1 MNLLFSLPQI
11 TPAVGRSALV
21 IASFWNSPLGI
32 LVVVALIAI
41 LAGGLAFGLRAQT
54 KTPQPPQEGSIMSF
68 VGKLFGDFTNVLA
81 WLVIILAFI
90 GIFLLS
96 SVVLTPPNRDKE
108 TAQYVFGAVLPLL
121 GTWVG
126 AVLAHYFQK
135 ENLAAATQSI
145 TDIASKVTGADK
157 LRSTPVKTVMIRS
170 DRIDTLPDN
179 LLGKADSEIKL
190 SELITH
196 LDITIKRDRLPIF
209 KDKKKAGPI
218 NRVLHRSIVE
228 RFIAKQALSTD
239 EAGRPKLDAT
249 QIANL
254 TLADL
259 MNDKE
264 LGLVVLGSFALAKG
278 EATLADAKNAMDN
291 ASAAL
296 GSKGNCYD
304 IFVTD
309 NGTVDET
316 VVGWITNDILN
327 ENAKV

>member
-1 MNLLFSLPQI
+1 MNLPFPLAQI
-11 TPAVGRSALV
+11 TPAIGKSAMV

-54 KTPQPPQEGSIMSF
+54 KTPQSPLEGSVMPF
-68 VGKLFGDFTNVLA
+68 VEKLFGDFTNVLA

-90 GIFLLS
+90 GIFLLCYI
-96 SVVLTPPNRDKE
+96 VLTPTTNKD

-145 TDIASKVTGADK
+145 SDLASKVTGADK
-157 LRSTPVKTVMIRS
+157 LKSTPVKTVMIRP
-170 DRIDTLPDN
+170 DRIDTLPDD
-179 LLGKADSEIKL
+179 LLGKADNEIKL
-190 SELITH
+190 SELLTH
-196 LDITIKRDRLPIF
+196 LNITIKRDRLPIF
-209 KDKKKAGPI
+209 KDKKKTGPI
-218 NRVLHRSIVE
+218 NRVLHRSIIE
-228 RFIAKQALSTD
+228 RFIAKQALLAD
-239 EAGRPKLDAT
+239 EAGKPQLDAT

-259 MNDKE
+259 MNDRE
-264 LGLVVLGSFALAKG
+264 LGLVVLGSFALVKS
-278 EATLADAKNAMDN
+278 EATLADAKNSMDN

-309 NGTVDET
+309 NGTADET
-316 VVGWITNDILN
+316 VVGWITNDVIN